1 MKFFSKN
8 ETKAVA
14 IILGLIIIASLFN
27 FRIALRKSRD
37 AQRREDLGTI
47 YNALGTYQSQFGFF
61 PLGSADGKI
70 KACKPENFSELLEK
84 FSKGVEFDTQ
94 GYLESLFACDWG
106 ASKLTDLGDVFANP
120 YLENI
125 PQDPRTKDGISYF
138 YISNG
143 RRYQIYAY
151 LEGEVDEIGYDA
163 SIVRRNLPCGNH
175 ICNFGRAF
183 STTPLDKSL
192 EEYENELLKE
202 KEVLKE

>member
-8 ETKAVA
+8 EFIAVLS
-14 IILGLIIIASLFN
+14 ILAVVVIVSLFN
-27 FRIALRKSRD
+27 FRIALRRARD

-61 PLGSADGKI
+61 PLGSTDGKI
-70 KACKPENFSELLEK
+70 KACKPENFNELLEE

-94 GYLESLFACDWG
+94 GYLESLASCEWG
-106 ASKLTDLGDVFANP
+106 ASKLTDLGDVAQIP

-125 PQDPRTKDGISYF
+125 PQDPRTKVGISYF

-151 LEGEVDEIGYDA
+151 LEGEVNEIGYDA
-163 SIVRRNLPCGNH
+163 SIVRRNLPCGNYV
-175 ICNFGRAF
+175 CNFGRAD
-183 STTPLDKSL
+183 SITPLDKSL
-192 EEYENELLKE
+192 EEYENELMEEFQK
-202 KEVLKE
+202 